1 MSVLDIASGIC
12 VGIGIFFIAVAA
24 LGIIRLPDVYSRLS
38 AVTKAATL
46 GVVLILAGA
55 FLHKPSW
62 PALITLGLAAMLQF
76 ITAPVGGFAL
86 GRAAFR
92 SKSPLA
98 ASTGYDQLSDAVEDA
113 KEHSEH
119 A

>member
-1 MSVLDIASGIC
+1 MNILDVASGIC
-12 VGIGIFFIAVAA
+12 IGVGIFFIAVAA

-55 FLHKPSW
+55 FLNKPSW
-62 PALITLGLAAMLQF
+62 QSLITLGLAAALQF
-76 ITAPVGGFAL
+76 VTAPVGGFAL

-98 ASTGYDQLSDAVEDA
+98 AATGYDQLSDAVE
-113 KEHSEH
+113 ESQQRNPG
-119 A
+119 